1 MHLSDR
7 ITGPFLV
14 GLGAIAAYGGSRLP
28 PVPGQ
33 QIGPNVFP
41 LVVGIGLSIC
51 GVMIALGVG
60 RHFEEEAEAD
70 LLAHEDPI
78 PDIRAHAQPVLRPAR
93 ARPAGAAHRLRARRR
108 QAWLRPNGRADRAY
122 RGKDPWRELA
132 ARGAARR
139 HRADLRPS
147 RLLQAAPGSTSRGPP
162 ADAVV
167 TMSDLLDAFRLVPA
181 TDVLIAILLS
191 SIYGLVVGSL
201 PGLSATMATA
211 LLVPV
216 TFYLSP
222 IAAVATIIS
231 ASAMAIFSG
240 DIPGCLL
247 RIPGTPAS
255 AAYTDEAYAMTRK
268 GQPSSRSASASV
280 VLGARRDRGHAVADD
295 PRPDARRDGAVVLD
309 LRVFLARLPRPDVR
323 DARRALLAGESDRQH
338 APRPPVLLRRD
349 GESGRHAA
357 LHLRLDGPPRRH
369 RGDPGARRRLRRL
382 GGHASDGDAGPAA
395 LPRRRFGSI
404 MAGQWALTKKYP
416 KQQVRG
422 NIIGIIIGVLPGA
435 GADMAAW
442 VSYAMAKRFSKEPE
456 KFGTGHPE
464 GLIEAGA
471 SNNASLAS
479 GWVPALLFGIP
490 GDTITAI
497 AIGVLYMK
505 GLNPGPTLFTE
516 RASSMYALYIIFII
530 ANIIM
535 IPLGI
540 AMIRLASLILRAPR
554 SSVMP
559 VIILCCAVGTFATGN
574 NLFNVICVAFFG
586 VLGFVMEKNGYPV
599 AALVLGIV
607 MGTMVEQSFVTS
619 LIKSDG
625 SLLPFFER
633 PVSAVLAA
641 MTIACLVWPFFV
653 WGRRWITGRRGVRR
667 SHRVALSRRL
677 SCAIFRPAHPAGL
690 FWHMP
695 AGALRA
701 GGPE

>member
-1 MHLSDR
+1 
-7 ITGPFLV
+7 
-14 GLGAIAAYGGSRLP
+14 
-28 PVPGQ
+28 
-33 QIGPNVFP
+33 
-41 LVVGIGLSIC
+41 
-51 GVMIALGVG
+51 
-60 RHFEEEAEAD
+60 
-70 LLAHEDPI
+70 
-78 PDIRAHAQPVLRPAR
+78 
-93 ARPAGAAHRLRARRR
+93 
-108 QAWLRPNGRADRAY
+108 
-122 RGKDPWRELA
+122 
-132 ARGAARR
+132 
-139 HRADLRPS
+139 
-147 RLLQAAPGSTSRGPP
+147 
-162 ADAVV
+162 
-167 TMSDLLDAFRLVPA
+167 MSELLDAFRLVAA

-222 IAAVATIIS
+222 IAAIATIIS

-268 GQPSSRSASASV
+268 GQAELALGICVWFSA
-280 VLGARRDRGHAVADD
+280 
-295 PRPDARRDGAVVLD
+295 
-309 LRVFLARLPRPDVR
+309 
-323 DARRALLAGESDRQH
+323 
-338 APRPPVLLRRD
+338 
-349 GESGRHAA
+349 
-357 LHLRLDGPPRRH
+357 
-369 RGDPGARRRLRRL
+369 L
-382 GGHASDGDAGPAA
+382 GGIAGTLSLIILAPALAEMALSFSTYEYFWLAFLGLMCATLVARSSPVKAIASMLLGLLFSCIGMENPAGTPRFTFGSTDLLGGIEVIPALVGVFA
-395 LPRRRFGSI
+395 VSEVMRAMVTPDPPPLPRRRFGSI

-633 PVSAVLAA
+633 PVSAILAA
-641 MTIACLVWPFFV
+641 LTIACLVWPFFV
-653 WGRRWITGRRGVRR
+653 WGRRWISARRGV
-667 SHRVALSRRL
+667 A
-677 SCAIFRPAHPAGL
+677 AAAQ
-690 FWHMP
+690 
-695 AGALRA
+695 
-701 GGPE
+701 